1 MYTTQQQY
9 ERLKIEIL
17 RGVDSYLVGFENETK
32 VMSALEAIERYDNES
47 NEFLKESMLLA
58 YQSANKFID
67 DWKQIHIIK
76 ADKVIKQK
84 EDEIKLQI
92 ANRKKAK
99 SKAPDL
105 EKAFSNLKKIM
116 TEMLELDKDVFIS
129 PFNSIYGNKNTSSSE
144 IISDFDSM
152 VHKTI
157 ESCKWWI
164 KTYKSLITLKVIC

>member
-1 MYTTQQQY
+1 MYTVQQEY

-32 VMSALEAIERYDNES
+32 VMSALEAIDRYNNES
-47 NEFLKESMLLA
+47 NEFIKESMLLA
-58 YQSANKFID
+58 YQSASKFID

-129 PFNSIYGNKNTSSSE
+129 PFTIYGNKNTSSSE
-144 IISDFDSM
+144 IISDFESM
-152 VHKTI
+152 INKTM
-157 ESCKWWI
+157 ESCK
-164 KTYKSLITLKVIC
+164 

>member
-1 MYTTQQQY
+1 MYKVQQQY

-17 RGVDSYLVGFENETK
+17 RGLNSYLVGFENEAK
-32 VMSALEAIERYDNES
+32 AMSALEAIDRYNNEN
-47 NEFLKESMLLA
+47 NEFIKESMLAA

-67 DWKQIHIIK
+67 DWKQVHIIK

-84 EDEIKLQI
+84 EEELQQQI

-99 SKAPDL
+99 SKAADL
-105 EKAFSNLKKIM
+105 EKAFSNLKRIM

-144 IISDFDSM
+144 IISDFESM
-152 VHKTI
+152 INKTM
-157 ESCKWWI
+157 ESCK
-164 KTYKSLITLKVIC
+164 

>member
-1 MYTTQQQY
+1 MYTVQQQY

-17 RGVDSYLVGFENETK
+17 RGVDSYLVSFENETK
-32 VMSALEAIERYDNES
+32 VMSALEAIERYNNES

-67 DWKQIHIIK
+67 DWKQNHIIK

-105 EKAFSNLKKIM
+105 EKAFNNLKKIM

-129 PFNSIYGNKNTSSSE
+129 PFTIYGNKNTSSSE
-144 IISDFDSM
+144 IISDFESM
-152 VHKTI
+152 ISKTM
-157 ESCKWWI
+157 ESCK
-164 KTYKSLITLKVIC
+164 